1 MTENSKTA
9 FQNIDASVEAIDS
22 GLGITEV
29 ESLCMNCRKNVI
41 FKTYKI
47 KNPLK
52 FYFSNY
58 I

>member
-41 FKTYKI
+41 YRLIKLKI
-47 KNPLK
+47 
-52 FYFSNY
+52 Y
-58 I
+58 